1 MRNCCAGSIGA
12 GVQFGTFDCRTRPRL
27 GSRMINFRPDSDV
40 SPKQERNMKKKAFA
54 YPALLAAMMLCV
66 ATVAQEPV
74 MDINP
79 KIHPNLAAAQRHVV
93 EANQAIAVAQKDNRY
108 DMHGHAEKARQ
119 LLVEVNNELKAAAE
133 AANAAG
139 ASK

>member
-1 MRNCCAGSIGA
+1 
-12 GVQFGTFDCRTRPRL
+12 
-27 GSRMINFRPDSDV
+27 
-40 SPKQERNMKKKAFA
+40 MKKKVFA
-54 YPALLAAMMLCV
+54 YPALLAAMLLCV

-79 KIHPNLAAAQRHVV
+79 KVHPNLANAQRHVV
-93 EANQAIAVAQKDNRY
+93 QANQEILTAQKDNRY

-133 AANAAG
+133 AANRH
-139 ASK
+139 

>member
-1 MRNCCAGSIGA
+1 
-12 GVQFGTFDCRTRPRL
+12 
-27 GSRMINFRPDSDV
+27 
-40 SPKQERNMKKKAFA
+40 MKKKAFA

-79 KIHPNLAAAQRHVV
+79 KAHPNLAAAQRHVV
-93 EANQAIAVAQKDNRY
+93 EANQEIMTAQKDNRY

-133 AANAAG
+133 AANRH
-139 ASK
+139 